1 MLNVKEKSAVN
12 NLPDLYNTDYY
23 TWAMTNA
30 ELLKEDKLDEIDY
43 INLAEEV
50 KDLGNSE
57 YYRLVSFLAN
67 LLSHIYKWD
76 NQPKLRTKGWKVTI
90 LNSLLQIKNT
100 IQKNPGLKSKIN
112 EAFYDSWRQSV
123 SILLKDIKDD
133 DIVDSIPYNNPYS
146 LKQAIDKAHQIVSD
160 KIDKKDILFINN
172 IVNL

>member
-1 MLNVKEKSAVN
+1 M
-12 NLPDLYNTDYY
+12 
-23 TWAMTNA
+23 
-30 ELLKEDKLDEIDY
+30 
-43 INLAEEV
+43 
-50 KDLGNSE
+50 
-57 YYRLVSFLAN
+57 
-67 LLSHIYKWD
+67 
-76 NQPKLRTKGWKVTI
+76 
-90 LNSLLQIKNT
+90 LQIKNT

>member
-76 NQPKLRTKGWKVTI
+76 NQPDLRTKSWNLTI
-90 LNSLLQIKNT
+90 YNSVKQIIKT
-100 IQKNPGLKSKIN
+100 IKSNPGLKSKIGL
-112 EAFYDSWRQSV
+112 AFEDAWTDAV
-123 SILLKDIKDD
+123 DILSKDIKDESVLD
-133 DIVDSIPYNNPYS
+133 LIPDNCPYS
-146 LKQAIDKAHQIVSD
+146 FADVVKKASEIAFNRIKNSDIFFLK
-160 KIDKKDILFINN
+160 
-172 IVNL
+172 NL